1 MEITQDLN
9 KPVDDNSLDTIEMK
23 EAQEQHPANPEPLP
37 RPEAPEPQQPCDN
50 TPTENC
56 RKGHCHTCLTILNIL
71 LLIGLVVLYILHF
84 TGTGTPS
91 KVNPNA
97 SMPVI
102 PEDGQLKVACV
113 DSDTLLAKYQY
124 AIDMEQELLAYK
136 DQQEAYGR
144 QQMEK
149 FQNDYQDYLKNGAN
163 MTLSQQQQKEAELKQ
178 RAEKM
183 STLEQELSAKIMERQ
198 MSENTKLLN
207 AIFAYVREY
216 NAANQQFDII
226 LRKTFNDS
234 PTLYLNPAMDIT
246 DEIVNGLNEEY
257 KEVKGK

>member
-1 MEITQDLN
+1 MEN
-9 KPVDDNSLDTIEMK
+9 KTSK
-23 EAQEQHPANPEPLP
+23 
-37 RPEAPEPQQPCDN
+37 
-50 TPTENC
+50 
-56 RKGHCHTCLTILNIL
+56 ILIICNAVL
-71 LLIGLVVLYILHF
+71 LLGLIGIYIIHF
-84 TGTGTPS
+84 TGMGTKS
-91 KVNPNA
+91 KVNADATEPL
-97 SMPVI
+97 I
-102 PEDGQLKVACV
+102 KEGGLTVAYV
-113 DSDTLLAKYQY
+113 NTDTLLAKYQY

-163 MTLSQQQQKEAELKQ
+163 MTLSQQQAKEAELKQ

-183 STLEQELSAKIMERQ
+183 STLEQELSAKILERQ

-246 DEIVNGLNEEY
+246 DEIVIGLNEEY
-257 KEVKGK
+257 KQVKGK

>member
-1 MEITQDLN
+1 MEN
-9 KPVDDNSLDTIEMK
+9 KTSK
-23 EAQEQHPANPEPLP
+23 
-37 RPEAPEPQQPCDN
+37 
-50 TPTENC
+50 
-56 RKGHCHTCLTILNIL
+56 ILIICNAVL
-71 LLIGLVVLYILHF
+71 LLGLIGIYIIHF
-84 TGTGTPS
+84 TGVGTKS
-91 KVNPNA
+91 KVNADATEPL
-97 SMPVI
+97 I
-102 PEDGQLKVACV
+102 KEGGLTVAYV
-113 DSDTLLAKYQY
+113 NTDTLLAKYQY

-163 MTLSQQQQKEAELKQ
+163 MTLSQQQAKEAELKQ

-183 STLEQELSAKIMERQ
+183 STLEQELSAKILERQ

-257 KEVKGK
+257 KQVKGK

>member
-1 MEITQDLN
+1 MEN
-9 KPVDDNSLDTIEMK
+9 KTSK
-23 EAQEQHPANPEPLP
+23 
-37 RPEAPEPQQPCDN
+37 
-50 TPTENC
+50 
-56 RKGHCHTCLTILNIL
+56 ILIICNAVL
-71 LLIGLVVLYILHF
+71 LLGLIGIYIIHF
-84 TGTGTPS
+84 TGVGTKS
-91 KVNPNA
+91 KVNADATAPLEKEGGLTIAYVNT
-97 SMPVI
+97 
-102 PEDGQLKVACV
+102 
-113 DSDTLLAKYQY
+113 DTLLAKYQY

-149 FQNDYQDYLKNGAN
+149 FQNDYQEYLKNGAS
-163 MTLSQQQQKEAELKQ
+163 MTLTQQQQKEAELKQ

-183 STLEQELSAKIMERQ
+183 STIEQELSAKILERQ

-246 DEIVNGLNEEY
+246 DEIVKGLNEEY
-257 KEVKGK
+257 KQIKGK

>member
-1 MEITQDLN
+1 MEN
-9 KPVDDNSLDTIEMK
+9 KTSK
-23 EAQEQHPANPEPLP
+23 
-37 RPEAPEPQQPCDN
+37 
-50 TPTENC
+50 
-56 RKGHCHTCLTILNIL
+56 ILIICNAVL
-71 LLIGLVVLYILHF
+71 LLGLIGIYIIHF
-84 TGTGTPS
+84 TGMGTKS
-91 KVNPNA
+91 KVNADATEPL
-97 SMPVI
+97 I
-102 PEDGQLKVACV
+102 KEGGLTVAYV
-113 DSDTLLAKYQY
+113 NTDTLLAKYQY

-149 FQNDYQDYLKNGAN
+149 FQNDYQDYLNNGAN
-163 MTLSQQQQKEAELKQ
+163 MTLSQQQAKEAELKQ

-183 STLEQELSAKIMERQ
+183 STLEQELSAKILERQ

-246 DEIVNGLNEEY
+246 DEIVIGLNEEY
-257 KEVKGK
+257 KQVKGK